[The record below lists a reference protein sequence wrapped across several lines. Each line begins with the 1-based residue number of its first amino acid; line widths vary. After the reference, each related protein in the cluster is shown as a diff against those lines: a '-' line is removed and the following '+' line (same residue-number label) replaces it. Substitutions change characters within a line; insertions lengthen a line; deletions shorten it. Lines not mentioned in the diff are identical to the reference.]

1 MKEQELFNVFESGGF
16 SLRSNSQF
24 QIIQQGQVQD
34 LVAKGESGGFLN
46 ILKEVAGTVKFDDK
60 MEKMQVSLKEAKEK
74 KNTLDSTL
82 GEILKKLEGLQID
95 KEAYREIEAVD
106 MQKKAYQRMLYV
118 NKIDAQNRQIGEF
131 RAQKQDFMSEREA
144 ILQKREA

>member
-82 GEILKKLEGLQID
+82 GEILTKLEGLQID

-118 NKIDAQNRQIGEF
+118 NKIDAQNR
-131 RAQKQDFMSEREA
+131 
-144 ILQKREA
+144 

>member
-1 MKEQELFNVFESGGF
+1 
-16 SLRSNSQF
+16 
-24 QIIQQGQVQD
+24 VQD

-82 GEILKKLEGLQID
+82 GEILTKLEGLQID

-118 NKIDAQNRQIGEF
+118 NKIDAQNR
-131 RAQKQDFMSEREA
+131 
-144 ILQKREA
+144 

>member
-1 MKEQELFNVFESGGF
+1 M
-16 SLRSNSQF
+16 
-24 QIIQQGQVQD
+24 QD

-82 GEILKKLEGLQID
+82 GEILTKLEGLQID

-118 NKIDAQNRQIGEF
+118 NKIDAQNR
-131 RAQKQDFMSEREA
+131 
-144 ILQKREA
+144 

>member
-1 MKEQELFNVFESGGF
+1 M
-16 SLRSNSQF
+16 RSNSQF
-24 QIIQQGQVQD
+24 QIIQQGQVQE

-60 MEKMQVSLKEAKEK
+60 MAKMQVSLKEAKEK
-74 KNTLDSTL
+74 KNTLGSTL
-82 GEILKKLEGLQID
+82 GEILTKLEGLQID

-106 MQKKAYQRMLYV
+106 MQKKAYQRMLYI

-131 RAQKQDFMSEREA
+131 RVQKQDVMQERET